1 MGACFQTMPQGV
13 RLFVRVSPKA
23 SRDRVE
29 GVERDA
35 AGRERLRIRV
45 TAAPEKGEANQRVI
59 ELLAKALGI
68 AKSQM
73 AVRQGAHDRNK
84 RLDIKGDQDQLTAR
98 LTALIGEET

>member
-1 MGACFQTMPQGV
+1 MGACFEPTPQGV

-23 SRDRVE
+23 SRDRIE

-35 AGRERLRIRV
+35 AGRDRLRIRV
-45 TAAPEKGEANQRVI
+45 TAPPDRGEANRRVI

-84 RLDIKGDQDQLTAR
+84 CLDIKGDQDQLTAQ
-98 LTALIGEET
+98 LMALIGEER